1 MSSLNVLLKFLL
13 ILTIMGKSVVG
24 ALGRQTWSV
33 ETMMVRLD
41 PNCLEQSGNLTHE
54 KKGHEMDDDKRH
66 KEEMEDREDSF
77 QLVDWRGIMDMG
89 FPNCVG
95 KRQPLV
101 NLTRSR
107 QLGGGTGVMREGLV
121 AEEDTDKTEDEME
134 DEVYME
140 DTEDEEDEME
150 DEVDIED
157 TEDEEDTF
165 QLVDKR
171 AKTLIQPRQ
180 LCQHK

>member
-1 MSSLNVLLKFLL
+1 
-13 ILTIMGKSVVG
+13 
-24 ALGRQTWSV
+24 
-33 ETMMVRLD
+33 MVRLD
-41 PNCLEQSGNLTHE
+41 PNCLEQSGNLTDE
-54 KKGHEMDDDKRH
+54 KKGHEMEDDKRY

-77 QLVDWRGIMDMG
+77 QLVDKRAIMDMG
-89 FPNCVG
+89 FSNCVG

-107 QLGGGTGVMREGLV
+107 QLGGATGVMGEGLV
-121 AEEDTDKTEDEME
+121 AEEDTDKTEDDM
-134 DEVYME
+134 
-140 DTEDEEDEME
+140 EDEEDM
-150 DEVDIED
+150 ED

>member
-1 MSSLNVLLKFLL
+1 
-13 ILTIMGKSVVG
+13 
-24 ALGRQTWSV
+24 
-33 ETMMVRLD
+33 MVRLD

-77 QLVDWRGIMDMG
+77 QLLVDKRAIMDMG
-89 FPNCVG
+89 FSNCVG

-107 QLGGGTGVMREGLV
+107 QLGVVREGLV

-134 DEVYME
+134 DEVDME
-140 DTEDEEDEME
+140 DTEDEVDME
-150 DEVDIED
+150 DTVNK
-157 TEDEEDTF
+157 EDTF